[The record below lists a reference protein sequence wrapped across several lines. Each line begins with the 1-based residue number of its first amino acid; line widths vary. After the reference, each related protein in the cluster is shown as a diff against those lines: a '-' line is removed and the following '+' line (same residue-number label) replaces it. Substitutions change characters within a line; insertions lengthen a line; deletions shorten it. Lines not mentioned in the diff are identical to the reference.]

1 MPESLRIALVL
12 NPIKNQADEAV
23 AAVRRHVA
31 EQGLAEPLILETTEE
46 DPGLGMAREALAQ
59 NATLVIAAGGDGT
72 VRAVAE
78 ALLHHPTA
86 QLAIL
91 PLGTGNLLARNLG
104 LDVTDFDV
112 ALKAALQGP
121 VEPLDAQRIDVVLK
135 DRSEAS
141 HVGLVATGLGMDAE
155 VMSETNSTL
164 KKFVGPAA
172 YFATALSK
180 VLGWQRHPVRL
191 SVDGGAWDTEYVRTI
206 MLANAG
212 YIQGGIQYAPDVRL
226 DDGQQQ
232 AVLLTPRSLS
242 GWVLVAAKTVLR
254 LRKDVPVISY
264 RRGLSITVR
273 PFFPLAAQVDGDP
286 IGEVTTLTSTVL
298 PHALRVRVPQEFDRL
313 SPGGPLGSK
322 LPMDQIAGLP
332 AVAEA
337 RKAGAQL
344 SRQWRR
350 KRKIK

>member
-1 MPESLRIALVL
+1 MPESQRIALVL

-23 AAVRRHVA
+23 AAVRRHVSA
-31 EQGLAEPLILETTEE
+31 QGWDAPLIVETTAE
-46 DPGLGMAREALAQ
+46 DPGRGMTREALDKG
-59 NATLVIAAGGDGT
+59 ATLVIAAGGDGT

-78 ALLHHPTA
+78 ELLNHPKA

-104 LDVTDFDV
+104 LDVNDFDV

-121 VEPLDAQRIDVVLK
+121 VEALDAQRIDVVLA
-135 DRSEAS
+135 DRTEES

-155 VMSETNSTL
+155 VMSETNETL

-172 YFATALSK
+172 YIATALSK
-180 VLGWQRHPVRL
+180 IFGWRRHPVRL
-191 SVDGGAWDTEYVRTI
+191 SVDEGAWDTEYVRTI

-254 LRKDVPVISY
+254 LRKNVPVVSY
-264 RRGLSITVR
+264 RRGVSITVR
-273 PFFPLAAQVDGDP
+273 PFYPLAAQVDGDP
-286 IGEVTTLTSTVL
+286 IGQVTTLTSTVL
-298 PHALRVRVPQEFDRL
+298 PHALRVRVPLEEDRL
-313 SPGGPLGSK
+313 APGGPLGSK

-332 AVAEA
+332 PVAEA
-337 RKAGAQL
+337 RRAGQRL
-344 SRQWRR
+344 SLQWRNAR
-350 KRKIK
+350 KNK